1 MIPVKQGLYSEIDL
15 NFSPDDSENMKKY
28 KVLLN
33 IGYGFCIK
41 IIDSVIQKTS
51 KHTFPLRWRKC
62 RKIKLRHC

>member
-33 IGYGFCIK
+33 IRYGFCIK

-51 KHTFPLRWRKC
+51 KHTFLLR
-62 RKIKLRHC
+62 